1 MFLGSHISLN
11 KKNRYLVGVVEESIY
26 NGATTFMIFTGAPHN
41 KKREPISS
49 LFLEEAK
56 ELGLKH
62 GIDFKNCVVHA
73 PYIINLA
80 NPKPENQDFNI
91 DQMVSEVKR
100 TNEMGIPFIVLHPGY
115 HVEQTWEEGMKR
127 LINNLKIVL
136 KRIEDTNVTICL
148 ETMPGKK
155 NQLGSTFEELSEIIK
170 GCDNHKQL
178 GVCLDTVH
186 MHDAG
191 YDVINRDNLFNKI
204 DSIIGLNRIK
214 VLHLGDSTSERG
226 GRKDKH
232 ANFEYGK
239 IGFKPLLEWAYDPF
253 FANMPI
259 IIETPFW
266 ISKENKKKTMS
277 PYKHEIRLI
286 KQKKWEPIPEEL
298 NYRPR

>member
-11 KKNRYLVGVVEESIY
+11 KKNKYLIGVVEESIY

-49 LFLEEAK
+49 FRLEEAK

-62 GIDFKNCVVHA
+62 GIDLKNCVVHA

-80 NPKPENQDFNI
+80 NPEPENHDFNI
-91 DQMVSEVKR
+91 DQMVSEAQR
-100 TNEMGIPFIVLHPGY
+100 THEMGIPYIVLHPGY
-115 HVEQTWEEGMKR
+115 HVNQTWEEGMTR

-136 KRIEDTNVTICL
+136 ERIENTGVIICL
-148 ETMPGKK
+148 ETMPGKT
-155 NQLGSTFEELSEIIK
+155 NQLGSTFEELGRIIK
-170 GCDNHKQL
+170 ECNNHPQL

-191 YDVINRDNLFNKI
+191 YDVINRKELFKQI
-204 DSIIGLNRIK
+204 DAIIGLDKVK
-214 VLHLGDSTSERG
+214 VLHLGDSTSEKG

-239 IGFKPLLEWAYDPF
+239 IGFKSLLEWAYDPF
-253 FANMPI
+253 FSEMPI
-259 IIETPFW
+259 IVETPFW
-266 ISKENKKKTMS
+266 VSKDNKKKTMS

-286 KQKKWEPIPEEL
+286 KQKRWEPIPEEL
-298 NYRPR
+298 NYQHR